1 MTAGPC
7 RKSLALVLFF
17 SGSTAFMAVKSTA
30 HLCFRIV
37 LDRLV
42 GVKVCTA
49 GSASTNRNGREFHNS
64 KGTLDH

>member
-1 MTAGPC
+1 
-7 RKSLALVLFF
+7 
-17 SGSTAFMAVKSTA
+17 MAVKSTA

-64 KGTLDH
+64 KDTLDH